1 MSLKT
6 KVALIVTAVF
16 VLYALA
22 EYAIQHFI
30 IYPEF
35 VALEHDEGKKNMD
48 RVLRAIKNEMHHL
61 DKLCHDWAAWDDTN
75 AFVNSP
81 TDEYIETN
89 LPLSTFVDSNIH
101 FICFLDANGKR
112 VWSEAHN
119 LETGALI
126 HLPYFEKKH
135 CQSSKSLISF
145 QTKRQPLVNV
155 KVTGVFRT
163 AKGLMLVAS
172 RPVLT
177 SNNEGP
183 IRGAVI
189 LGRFLNDKIVKNLTE
204 QTLMQ
209 FRLFPLFDE
218 PKQQHLQAISK
229 RITDKNPYF
238 IDDKSDS
245 SHLYIYSLFKDIK
258 GNNAF
263 LVRVEIDRRITVRG
277 LKTMYQALLSKAIA
291 GLAMLII
298 ILSLLQ
304 YSTLQP
310 LDKLKTIILNI
321 GQTGELA
328 MPLSNFHR
336 DEIGTLA
343 TEFDKMLRQLKLAR
357 KKIAEQSHRFGMAE
371 MASEI
376 LHNIRNTLTPLTG
389 QIELL
394 NDRMRKV
401 MAREIY
407 NVITELE
414 EDSISEQRRSELVRF
429 SILANKD
436 LINVIK
442 RATLKLDNIN
452 NITQKIE
459 KMLDDYQF
467 LAYSERILESIR
479 IKNLISDSLQQ
490 LHKDLLK
497 TIVVNIDLKDAKCES
512 LYTDRIALLKVFI
525 IILTNAAESA
535 QRRGLGRGEVQI
547 TIEAQTPEEPG
558 KMTSIQICDNGEGI
572 KSVPLEQIFQ
582 RNFTTKAKSSSVFG
596 LHWCANTITAL
607 GGQIFATNREADQ
620 GACIQILLPR
630 NSP

>member
-22 EYAIQHFI
+22 EYAIQYFI

-48 RVLRAIKNEMHHL
+48 RVLRAIKNEIHHL

-81 TDEYIETN
+81 TDEYIEGN

-101 FICFLDANGKR
+101 LICFLDANGKR

-119 LETGALI
+119 LETGALTR
-126 HLPYFEKKH
+126 LPYFEKDH
-135 CQSSKSLISF
+135 FQSSEPLIAF
-145 QTKRQPLVNV
+145 QTGGQPLANV
-155 KVTGVFRT
+155 KITGIFRT
-163 AKGLMLVAS
+163 AKGPMLVAS

-183 IRGAVI
+183 IRGAAI
-189 LGRFLNDKIVKNLTE
+189 LGRFLNDKIVKYLTE
-204 QTLMQ
+204 QTLIQ
-209 FRLFPLFDE
+209 FRLFPLFTE
-218 PKQQHLQAISK
+218 SKQQHLQAISK
-229 RITDKNPYF
+229 RITAKNPYF
-238 IDDKSDS
+238 IDDKSDAG
-245 SHLYIYSLFKDIK
+245 HLRFYSLFKDIK

-263 LVRVEIDRRITVRG
+263 LVRVEIGRLITARG
-277 LKTMYQALLSKAIA
+277 LETMYQALLSKAIA
-291 GLAMLII
+291 GLAVLVV

-304 YSTLQP
+304 YSALKP

-321 GQTGELA
+321 GRTGDLA
-328 MPLSNFHR
+328 APLSGFRR

-343 TEFDKMLRQLKLAR
+343 AEFDKMLQQLRQAR

-376 LHNIRNTLTPLTG
+376 LHNVRNTLTPLTG

-394 NDRMRKV
+394 SDRMRKV
-401 MAREIY
+401 MTREIH

-414 EDSISEQRRSELVRF
+414 KDSISEQRRSELVRF

-436 LINVIK
+436 LVSVIK
-442 RATLKLDNIN
+442 CATIKLDNIN

-467 LAYSERILESIR
+467 LAYSERILESVR
-479 IKNLISDSLQQ
+479 IENLISDSLKQI
-490 LHKDLLK
+490 HKDLLK

-525 IILTNAAESA
+525 IVLTNAAESA
-535 QRRGLGRGEVQI
+535 QRRGLGLGEVQI

-558 KMTSIQICDNGEGI
+558 NMTSIRICDNGEGI
-572 KSVPLEQIFQ
+572 KAAFPEQIFQ
-582 RNFTTKAKSSSVFG
+582 RDFSTKAQSSSVFG
-596 LHWCANTITAL
+596 LHWSANTVTAL
-607 GGQIFATNREADQ
+607 GGRIFAINLENGR
-620 GACIQILLPR
+620 GACIQIILPR
-630 NSP
+630 NSH